1 MQARFTPV
9 LAVIALLV
17 SPALSCSAWGQA
29 SLNRSPTMA
38 HETAAHETGAHE
50 TGAHETRRHP
60 RQGHPR
66 QGQRVPMSRQVDW
79 NVVKN
84 AWRWWTRKAC

>member
-1 MQARFTPV
+1 MQAHFTPV

-38 HETAAHETGAHE
+38 HETGAHETGAHE
-50 TGAHETRRHP
+50 TGAHETRASATGP
-60 RQGHPR
+60 MR

-79 NVVKN
+79 NVVRSD
-84 AWRWWTRKAC
+84 WRWWTRKAC